1 MNFDDLLNIF
11 TKAMADPYSTN
22 NPKDEGSGGGSTSS
36 KKASSNPY
44 GDASERA
51 SAASEAAPPPNKDSS
66 PIEPAQTPNNS
77 QGGGKKKGLG
87 GHLKD
92 LSPVGF
98 KNDLAG
104 NWGKIADNNNS
115 SGGGDGEINSAQQ
128 RSQARKQNSTAMSA
142 ARLQRQAQARGPQMT
157 QKAFN
162 PALASLLAVAA
173 GYAASDSF
181 VSGSGGRTNKDITD
195 GQIAD
200 FNRASR
206 NQTKARQQTK
216 RNRSVTSKVKNIRL
230 AYKEI
235 SDQDNLT
242 KVADILSPDRKE
254 NEASAKAKI
263 EAMRSAK
270 QVEKA
275 HAPVPPIQGLV
286 WDQGSQRWRKPE
298 NVGKTAT
305 EVQGKK
311 RIRGSGLG
319 QTARS
324 VGGTASGKG
333 RTKGSAG
340 GRRGRQASGDLGVAG
355 KSKVYSA
362 KKRKTGRK

>member
-11 TKAMADPYSTN
+11 MKATADPYSSN
-22 NPKDEGSGGGSTSS
+22 NPKDGGSGGGSTSS
-36 KKASSNPY
+36 KKPSSNPY

-51 SAASEAAPPPNKDSS
+51 SAASEAADKDFSPNVPD
-66 PIEPAQTPNNS
+66 ETPDDS
-77 QGGGKKKGLG
+77 QGGGKKKGLM

-92 LSPVGF
+92 LSPIGF

-104 NWGKIADNNNS
+104 NWGKIADNHNS
-115 SGGGDGEINSAQQ
+115 SGGGDNEINSAQQ
-128 RSQARKQNSTAMSA
+128 RSQTRKQNSTAMSA

-173 GYAASDSF
+173 GYAASDAF
-181 VSGSGGRTNKDITD
+181 ISGAGGRTNKDITD
-195 GQIAD
+195 GQLAD

-206 NQTKARQQTK
+206 NQTRARQQTK
-216 RNRSVTSKVKNIRL
+216 RNRALTSKVKNIRL
-230 AYKEI
+230 AYKEV
-235 SDQDNLT
+235 SDQNDLT
-242 KVADILSPDRKE
+242 K
-254 NEASAKAKI
+254 
-263 EAMRSAK
+263 
-270 QVEKA
+270 VEKA

-340 GRRGRQASGDLGVAG
+340 GRRGRQASGDIGVAG

-362 KKRKTGRK
+362 KKRKLRRN